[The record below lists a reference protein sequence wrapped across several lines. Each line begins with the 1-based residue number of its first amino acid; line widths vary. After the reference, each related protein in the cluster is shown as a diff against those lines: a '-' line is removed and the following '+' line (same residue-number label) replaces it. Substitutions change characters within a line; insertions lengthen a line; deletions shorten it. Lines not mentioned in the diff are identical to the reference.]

1 MYPLL
6 EHPEIGHITRTGYPS
21 HIRDRDYDDVEDD
34 YEDIDGYYNED
45 AIFDER
51 RESGLLA
58 EE

>member
-6 EHPEIGHITRTGYPS
+6 EHPEIGHIMRTGYPS
-21 HIRDRDYDDVEDD
+21 YRDYDDEEDD